1 MNELKICK
9 MGHYYQQSLAECPY
23 CPKTS
28 VMSTTGETVFDGGN
42 PFADASD
49 KTQVFAK
56 QANQGGEP
64 GSISE
69 RTTIVANKP
78 GAPIAAPAD
87 AATRKLVG
95 WLVTYNK
102 NPNGKDFK
110 LFEGRN
116 VVGSQKG
123 NDIVID
129 FDSTVSA
136 RHLTILFRANEFL
149 FQDELSTNGTFVN
162 GVMDNKGSLKD
173 GDVINISETEFLFRT
188 AFKQV

>member
-1 MNELKICK
+1 MSELKICN

-23 CPKTS
+23 CPKPS
-28 VMSTTGETVFDGGN
+28 ALSTTGETVFDSDM
-42 PFADASD
+42 PFAGSSD
-49 KTQVFAK
+49 KTQVFSK
-56 QANQGGEP
+56 TANQVSET

-69 RTTIVANKP
+69 RTTIAVNKP
-78 GAPIAAPAD
+78 RSPVASPTET
-87 AATRKLVG
+87 ATRKLVG
-95 WLVTYNK
+95 WLVTFSK
-102 NPNGKDFK
+102 NPSGRDFK

-116 VVGSQKG
+116 VIGSQKG

-136 RHLTILFRANEFL
+136 KHITILYRANEFL

-162 GVMDNKGSLKD
+162 GIMENKGRLKD